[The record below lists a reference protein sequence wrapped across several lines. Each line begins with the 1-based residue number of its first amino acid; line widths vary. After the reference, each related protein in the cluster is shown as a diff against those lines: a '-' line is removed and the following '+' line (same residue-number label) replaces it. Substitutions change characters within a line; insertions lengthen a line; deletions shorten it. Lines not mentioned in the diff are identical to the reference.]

1 LSGYG
6 RGEWEYQRGSWS
18 MEPEVV
24 AEDLLEAV
32 KMIIDR
38 DAGTTA

>member
-1 LSGYG
+1 
-6 RGEWEYQRGSWS
+6 